1 MRDTKAYGRECSLGT
16 GPSTPTCRQ
25 VTAWLTAR
33 RPSVRR
39 LFFVGAREGHLP
51 SILSMIHPRLL
62 TPVPSLVFTVSPTV
76 RPPQWGVT
84 GRWRTGVSLGDHWG
98 L

>member
-1 MRDTKAYGRECSLGT
+1 MQPLAQAPPPL
-16 GPSTPTCRQ
+16 P
-25 VTAWLTAR
+25 AWIPQPPRLTAR

-62 TPVPSLVFTVSPTV
+62 TPVPSLVFTVSPMV
-76 RPPQWGVT
+76 RPPSGGVT